1 MLCRRTRAL
10 APLIA
15 APRRLFATSTETG
28 ACGLAC
34 LSFTPSRIFG
44 VGETTLL
51 HARIFDTPSGNAF
64 IKSLPTGSIML
75 QTAGTEVY
83 GSLKATLPAGA
94 NLVDKIPPGGLAYS
108 ARGNYL
114 CVFWGRDP
122 AWPVDYIGQIDEN
135 WEALNEETWT
145 TLNVT
150 LFNA

>member
-1 MLCRRTRAL
+1 ML

-15 APRRLFATSTETG
+15 APRRLFASSTETS

-34 LSFTPSRIFG
+34 LSFTPNRIFG
-44 VGETTLL
+44 GETTLL

-64 IKSLPTGSIML
+64 LKSLPTGSIML

-83 GSLKATLPAGA
+83 GPLKKPLPAGA
-94 NLVDKIPPGGLAYS
+94 LVDKIPPGGLAYS

-122 AWPVDYIGQIDEN
+122 AWPVDYIGQINEN
-135 WEALNEETWT
+135 WEALNAETWNA
-145 TLNVT
+145 LNVT